1 MAKRKTKAG
10 AAPGSDAKTSEAPRS
25 ARNTAEASRSAGNTS
40 EASRSD
46 AKTAEAGRDPINTML
61 EIVATTGWLSLSLGA
76 VAQAA
81 GLPLAALYRQYP
93 SKLALL
99 RGFAARV
106 DGEMLAALG
115 GETAGET
122 SVKDRLF
129 EVLMARFDALAP
141 YKDAMRVLLRELPR
155 DPLAALCFAE
165 SGLARSLDWAL
176 AAAQLDAASLR
187 GALRRKALGAIYL
200 DTLRVW
206 LADDSADLART
217 MAHLDKRLGQ
227 AEGLLTGKGGIGGL
241 FSRLRNRPAD

>member
-10 AAPGSDAKTSEAPRS
+10 APPSRETNPSEALRSDGNTREQPGSAAN
-25 ARNTAEASRSAGNTS
+25 NT
-40 EASRSD
+40 
-46 AKTAEAGRDPINTML
+46 EAGRDPIDTML

-81 GLPLAALYRQYP
+81 GLSLAALYRQYP

-99 RGFAARV
+99 RGFAARI
-106 DGEMLAALG
+106 DGQMLAALG
-115 GETAGET
+115 GAAMAEA

-141 YKDAMRVLLRELPR
+141 HKEAMRVLLRELPR

-176 AAAQLDAASLR
+176 AAAQLDTASLR
-187 GALRRKALGAIYL
+187 GVVRRKALGAIYL

-227 AEGLLTGKGGIGGL
+227 AEGVLAGKGGIGGL
-241 FSRLRNRPAD
+241 FSRLRNKSAE